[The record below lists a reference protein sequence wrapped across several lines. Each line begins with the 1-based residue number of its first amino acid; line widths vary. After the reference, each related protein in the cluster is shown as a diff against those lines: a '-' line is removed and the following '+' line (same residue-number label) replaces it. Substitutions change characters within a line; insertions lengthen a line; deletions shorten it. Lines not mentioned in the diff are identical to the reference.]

1 MSTNAVRYSPCY
13 TVDDYELWE
22 GDWELWNGIAV
33 CMSPAPSPLHQFVA
47 TSLAG
52 EIREQLRKNTGCN
65 CVVITEADWRI
76 DSSTVVRPDVS
87 VLCHGLPKKY
97 IDYTPAVVAEVLSPS
112 TQHKDRTA
120 KKELYQQ
127 QGVHWYLIIDE
138 EKEAIE
144 FLELDHDQFVE
155 RLTSDD
161 QINLSLDGDC
171 HIQLTLER
179 IFSM

>member
-13 TVDDYELWE
+13 TVDDYEQWE
-22 GDWELWNGIAV
+22 GDWELWNGVAV
-33 CMSPAPSPLHQFVA
+33 CMSPASSPLHQFVA

-52 EIREQLRKNTGCN
+52 EIRELLRKNKGCN
-65 CVVITEADWRI
+65 CFVITGADWRI

-97 IDYTPAVVAEVLSPS
+97 IDYTPALVAEIMSPS

-127 QGVHWYLIIDE
+127 QGVHWYLIIDAD
-138 EKEAIE
+138 KKAIE
-144 FLELDHDQFVE
+144 FLELDRDQFVE
-155 RLTSDD
+155 RLTSDN
-161 QINLSLDGDC
+161 QISLSLEADC
-171 HIQLTLER
+171 KIQLMLER
-179 IFSM
+179 AFSI

>member
-1 MSTNAVRYSPCY
+1 MSTSAIRYSPCY
-13 TVDDYELWE
+13 TVDDYALWE

-33 CMSPAPSPLHQFVA
+33 CMSPSPSPLHQFVA

-52 EIREQLRKNTGCN
+52 EIREQLRKNKVCD
-65 CVVITEADWRI
+65 CVVISESDWRI

-87 VLCHGLPKKY
+87 VLCRGLPKKY
-97 IDYTPAVVAEVLSPS
+97 IDYTPALVAEVLSPS
-112 TQHKDRTA
+112 TQQKDRNA
-120 KKELYQQ
+120 KKELYRQ
-127 QGVHWYLIIDE
+127 QGVHWYLMIDA
-138 EKEAIE
+138 EKKAIE

-171 HIQLTLER
+171 RIQLTLER

>member
-1 MSTNAVRYSPCY
+1 MSTSAVRYSPCY

-33 CMSPAPSPLHQFVA
+33 CMSPAPSPLHQYIA
-47 TSLAG
+47 SSLAF
-52 EIREQLRKNTGCN
+52 EIRDQLRQSEQCKCI
-65 CVVITEADWRI
+65 VIPEADWRI
-76 DSSTVVRPDVS
+76 NTSTVVRPDVS

-97 IDYTPAVVAEVLSPS
+97 IDYTPALVAEVLSPS

-127 QGVHWYLIIDE
+127 QGVRWYLIIDAE
-138 EKEAIE
+138 QKAIE
-144 FLELDHDQFVE
+144 FLELDRDQFIE
-155 RLTSDD
+155 RLPSDD
-161 QINLSLDGDC
+161 QIKLSLDGDC